1 VSHALATD
9 CLASTGAN
17 FPALGLIAA
26 ALLVSVGVAVIGV
39 RKKLGKGALALIPIL
54 ILAGVFAGA
63 APSARAEA
71 GCGSSTIMPM
81 PSGSASASASE
92 SAGPG
97 GVAATVTNQET
108 SHTQDSPWT
117 LTAAGDGP
125 VTFGVFT
132 FSWPANM
139 VARLTVDANT
149 GVVTPPS
156 GADRLSACIG
166 GAAGNTMT
174 GISVGFYA
182 NNAYGGIINPVYI
195 TIDDH
200 VWCAANLT

>member
-1 VSHALATD
+1 V
-9 CLASTGAN
+9 TGSN
-17 FPALGLIAA
+17 FSALGLIAA
-26 ALLVSVGVAVIGV
+26 ALLVSVGVAFIGM
-39 RKKLGKGALALIPIL
+39 RKKLGRGALALIPIL
-54 ILAGVFAGA
+54 ILVGVFTGA
-63 APSARAEA
+63 TPSARAEA
-71 GCGSSTIMPM
+71 GCMPM
-81 PSGSASASASE
+81 PSGSASASASA

-117 LTAAGDGP
+117 LTAAGDSP

-139 VARLTVDANT
+139 VARLTVDPNT
-149 GVVTPPS
+149 GVVTPPT

-182 NNAYGGIINPVYI
+182 NNAYGGIMNPVYI